1 MDELEVQE
9 VRLFGIGKDICPAL
23 GGCRVC
29 SNIIQAVISVF
40 SWNNWSLN
48 PSVLNPPRIT
58 TELEFTPVSTEIIEA
73 YLKAMG
79 KDGPKI

>member
-1 MDELEVQE
+1 MEELKVQE

-29 SNIIQAVISVF
+29 FNIIQAVISVF

-48 PSVLNPPRIT
+48 PSVLNPPRII
-58 TELEFTPVSTEIIEA
+58 TELEFTPEIIEA